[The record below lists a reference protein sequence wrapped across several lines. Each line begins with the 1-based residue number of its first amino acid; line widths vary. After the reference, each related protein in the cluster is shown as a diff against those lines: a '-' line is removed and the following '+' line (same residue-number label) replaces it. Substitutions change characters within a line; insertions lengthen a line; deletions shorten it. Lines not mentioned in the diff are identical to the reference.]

1 MVKEIRYR
9 LDVNTLEKE
18 MNPANAGLNEV
29 VEVLLKTSAPLSYD
43 SYQNIRENGSAIL
56 IDQTSFVT
64 VGAVLFK

>member
-1 MVKEIRYR
+1 
-9 LDVNTLEKE
+9 

-29 VEVLLKTSAPLSYD
+29 VEVLLKTSALLSYD
-43 SYQNIRENGSAIL
+43 SYQSIRENGSAIL